1 MPRVIN
7 LGTAVREAVE
17 EVSDLIEDLSVDGRI
32 DPSEL
37 PALLRGM
44 SAALTKAERA
54 EVAMMLISCVASS
67 GAEGRR
73 AKRHVKQFELL
84 MGGLEPNELGAG

>member
-1 MPRVIN
+1 MSRVVN

-17 EVSDLIEDLSVDGRI
+17 EVSDLIEDLSVDGAI

-44 SAALTKAERA
+44 SVALTKAEQA
-54 EVAMMLISCVASS
+54 EVAMLLISCVASS
-67 GAEGRR
+67 GTESRR
-73 AKRHVKQFELL
+73 AKRHQKQFELL
-84 MGGLEPNELGAG
+84 IGGLPDDRGAA